1 MPIKMG
7 QGGSKSQNIASYCE
21 VTGKS
26 TIQLSS
32 HSKREGRVFSFFVI
46 FEPLLSTTLP
56 DQAYLEMHKT
66 STQRLI
72 LI

>member
-1 MPIKMG
+1 MLVLQGGIDKNSYLPILKGSRMPIKMG

-32 HSKREGRVFSFFVI
+32 HSKREGIFF
-46 FEPLLSTTLP
+46 FCN
-56 DQAYLEMHKT
+56 H
-66 STQRLI
+66 
-72 LI
+72 